1 METNCSEMTHVKKG
15 VILAQVKINI
25 QPLNDL
31 ICICTVLKTT
41 YMILTVKTYGFFF
54 EADLSM
60 ISGISGGLPFNMK
73 TSMKLIKDVFR

>member
-1 METNCSEMTHVKKG
+1 MTHVKKG

-25 QPLNDL
+25 QPLNLYMHSIKNYIHDL
-31 ICICTVLKTT
+31 DRKTC
-41 YMILTVKTYGFFF
+41 GFFF

-73 TSMKLIKDVFR
+73 TSLKLIKDVFR

>member
-1 METNCSEMTHVKKG
+1 MTHVKKG

-25 QPLNDL
+25 QPLNLYMHSIKNYIHDL
-31 ICICTVLKTT
+31 DRKNLWF
-41 YMILTVKTYGFFF
+41 LF

-73 TSMKLIKDVFR
+73 TSLKLIKDVFR

>member
-1 METNCSEMTHVKKG
+1 MTHVKKG

-25 QPLNDL
+25 QPLNL
-31 ICICTVLKTT
+31 YMHSIKNYRT
-41 YMILTVKTYGFFF
+41 YMILTVKTCGFFF

-73 TSMKLIKDVFR
+73 TSLKLIKDVFR